1 MLYFNKYDMNS
12 VRRFLTLMICLVS
25 VNTIFGQQTP
35 YSPISY
41 RIFTP
46 FIFNPAITGSKDFL
60 SMDISAGWFGDSR
73 SRIISGNTRLLK
85 KGPAYYTS
93 KDFKQFTNMGVGG
106 FLFNETTGTYSN
118 SGAAGSFSYS
128 VPLNTNRLS
137 FLSFGISV
145 KGVFNKMDSVYSA
158 DPALNKPS
166 KNTFFPNLDAGIYY
180 YGSNFFAGFSA
191 TNLLGNPE
199 KPDSLGQYTIPVTR
213 QYFFH
218 AGYKI
223 LISKPLNFV
232 VEPSIILNADD
243 TLSGKFT
250 DMLKP
255 MLKIYFQDFCF
266 GTYFN
271 DYSNVS
277 FFFQYRY
284 PLFYVGTFV
293 EIPKNNPYYK
303 SPLNIEFSL
312 GINFTEIFNKNSRKN
327 HW

>member
-12 VRRFLTLMICLVS
+12 FRRFLTLMICLLS
-25 VNTIFGQQTP
+25 VNTISGQQTP
-35 YSPISY
+35 YSPVSY

-46 FIFNPAITGSKDFL
+46 FIFNPAISGSKDFISIDL
-60 SMDISAGWFGDSR
+60 SAGWFGDSR
-73 SRIISGNTRLLK
+73 SQVISGNTRLLR
-85 KGPAYYTS
+85 KGPQYFTS
-93 KDFKQFTNMGVGG
+93 KEYKQFSNIGVGG
-106 FLFNETTGTYSN
+106 FLFNETTDSYSN
-118 SGAAGSFSYS
+118 SGGAGTFSYS
-128 VPLNTNRLS
+128 VPMNTTKLS

-145 KGVFNKMDSVYSA
+145 KGIFNKMDSVSST
-158 DPALNKPS
+158 DPALNMPS
-166 KNTFFPNLDAGIYY
+166 KSTFIPNLDAGIYY
-180 YGSNFFAGFSA
+180 YGSNFFAGFSS
-191 TNLLGNPE
+191 TNLFGNLE
-199 KPDSLGQYTIPVTR
+199 NSDSTGIQAIPVTR
-213 QYFFH
+213 QYYLL
-218 AGYKI
+218 AGYKF
-223 LISKPLNFV
+223 LVSKPLNLV
-232 VEPSIILNADD
+232 IEPSFILNAED

-255 MLKIYFQDFCF
+255 MLKVYIQDFCF

-284 PLFYVGTFV
+284 PLFYVGTYV

-312 GINFTEIFNKNSRKN
+312 GINFTEIFTRNSRKN